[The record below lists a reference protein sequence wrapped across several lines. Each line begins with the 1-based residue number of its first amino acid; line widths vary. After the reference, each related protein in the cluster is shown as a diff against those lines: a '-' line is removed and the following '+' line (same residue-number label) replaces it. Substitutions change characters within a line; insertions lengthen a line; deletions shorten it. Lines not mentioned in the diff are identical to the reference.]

1 MSLSSDKFTNPLAWD
16 NSSEFSGKGN
26 YGQQDVPGL
35 SVADMQKVMD
45 ELPRYIASRV
55 NEMIDDLL
63 ATTDGASG
71 ADQIGATALTGGTA
85 TTVQG
90 ILEELKAAIGG
101 GGGGGS
107 VTINSG
113 TAAPTGGSNGDVY
126 IQYAS

>member
-1 MSLSSDKFTNPLAWD
+1 MSLRSDKFTNPLSWD
-16 NSSEFSGKGN
+16 STSEFSGKGN
-26 YGQQDVPGL
+26 YGQPDVPAL

-45 ELPRYIASRV
+45 ELPRYIAWKV
-55 NEMIDDLL
+55 NKMVDDLL

-71 ADQIGATALTGGTA
+71 ADQIGATKLTGGSA

-90 ILEELKAAIGG
+90 ILEELKAAIGQ
-101 GGGGGS
+101 GGGS

>member
-113 TAAPTGGSNGDVY
+113 TSAPTGGNDGDVY

>member
-113 TAAPTGGSNGDVY
+113 TAAPSGGSDGDVY

>member
-1 MSLSSDKFTNPLAWD
+1 MTDIPII
-16 NSSEFSGKGN
+16 
-26 YGQQDVPGL
+26 YPGTT
-35 SVADMQKVMD
+35 
-45 ELPRYIASRV
+45 
-55 NEMIDDLL
+55 IDDLL

-101 GGGGGS
+101 GGGGS

-113 TAAPTGGSNGDVY
+113 TAAPSGGSDGDVY